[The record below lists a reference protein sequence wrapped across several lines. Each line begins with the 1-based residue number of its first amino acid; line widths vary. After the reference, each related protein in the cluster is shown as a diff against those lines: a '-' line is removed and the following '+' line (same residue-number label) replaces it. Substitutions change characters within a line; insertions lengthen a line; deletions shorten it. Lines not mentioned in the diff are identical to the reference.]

1 MGFLSTQMQQR
12 IHVRYLVMS
21 LGSVDLSKSHF
32 TYRNWP
38 DRQSK
43 LRNKCEDMKNMNIDY
58 FLKFSCGGKE
68 RGKMEVYV

>member
-1 MGFLSTQMQQR
+1 
-12 IHVRYLVMS
+12 MS
-21 LGSVDLSKSHF
+21 LGSVDLSNSHF

-43 LRNKCEDMKNMNIDY
+43 LRNKCEDTKNMNIDY

-68 RGKMEVYV
+68 RGKVEVYV